1 MDRYKKV
8 DFFSY
13 MKVLYLQYYDRR
25 QSTVLAYTHNTMLY
39 TIYQV
44 CVEIKNE

>member
-25 QSTVLAYTHNTMLY
+25 QSTGPAYTHNTMFY